1 VGDHGE
7 GQQADVRDFP
17 AEFVISGDGMSISN
31 PLEMVVGASEVA
43 RDAAQASQHSAAA
56 EKAEAAGDRGEA
68 IALYRRAV
76 QADPTDP
83 KLLFRLGFL
92 LDIAGE
98 EDEAVE
104 MYERACERPPAP
116 INALLNL
123 AVCYEDRGDWARA
136 ERCLRQ
142 ILETDPNHTRARLF
156 MKDILASREMVI
168 DDDHDREK
176 LKRSAL
182 LDTPVTD
189 FELSVRARTCL
200 KKMNIRTLGDLVRTT
215 EAELLSY
222 KNFGESS
229 LVEIKSMLSSKGL
242 RLGQGRDEA
251 HRAARKAMLDSLK
264 GTGQEAVL
272 NKSVSELSLSVRAR
286 KALQLLN
293 IQTLGD
299 LVTHT
304 EAELLGVKNFGAT
317 SLSEVRAKLNE
328 YGLSLRTIEN

>member
-1 VGDHGE
+1 
-7 GQQADVRDFP
+7 
-17 AEFVISGDGMSISN
+17 MSISN

>member
-1 VGDHGE
+1 MTLTGS
-7 GQQADVRDFP
+7 A
-17 AEFVISGDGMSISN
+17 N
-31 PLEMVVGASEVA
+31 PLDVVIGAA
-43 RDAAQASQHSAAA
+43 DAHRDPALAAKHSAAA
-56 EKAEAAGDRGEA
+56 EKAESAGDRNTAVAEYRRAVAADPTDQKALFRLAYFLDLKGEEDEA
-68 IALYRRAV
+68 IALYERAV
-76 QADPTDP
+76 
-83 KLLFRLGFL
+83 
-92 LDIAGE
+92 
-98 EDEAVE
+98 
-104 MYERACERPPAP
+104 ERPPAP
-116 INALLNL
+116 INALINL
-123 AVCYEDRGDWARA
+123 AVLYEDRNDWPRA

-142 ILETDPNHTRARLF
+142 ILETDPNHPRARLY
-156 MKDILASREMVI
+156 MKDIQASRGMVME
-168 DDDHDREK
+168 DDHEREK

-200 KKMNIRTLGDLVRTT
+200 KKMNIRTLGDLIRTT

-229 LVEIKSMLSSKGL
+229 LVEIKAMLSAKGL

-251 HRAARKAMLDSLK
+251 HRAARRQMLDSLK
-264 GTGQEAVL
+264 GSNAEVAL
-272 NKSVSELSLSVRAR
+272 NKAVGELALSVRAR

-317 SLSEVRAKLNE
+317 SLTEVKQKLAE
-328 YGLSLRTIEN
+328 YGLSLRIIQA